1 MERKTVIIIG
11 AGPAG
16 LSAACYAQM
25 NGYDSTIL
33 EHHSK
38 AGGVAAAWRRKD
50 YLIDGGIHFIM
61 GYKPGTVLYEMFCQ
75 LGILP
80 DCEMVEMVDYGVL
93 IDEKNAVRL
102 EIDGDLH
109 NLRRNLLK
117 IAPADKAKIEDLLN
131 GAQAMQGID
140 LSTVGMSK
148 PPELTGVFDGVNN
161 LWKMR
166 RIVKYFSGAY
176 NNSIDQWG
184 QQYIKSPLL
193 RQALNRLFLPEAPVW
208 FIMMLLAL
216 LANRELAYL
225 AGGCQDFVS
234 LITRR
239 YLSMEGRI
247 SFNSSVDKIIV
258 EDNRA
263 AGVRLKDGCE
273 YRADY
278 IISAAD
284 GYSTIFQMLDGK
296 YIDKEIMSR
305 FEHWPLCR
313 PLVMVS
319 YGVRREFRNEKPFQ
333 MIEIQEPL
341 WEGDCPVS
349 SLMLRIFNYS
359 SRFAPPG
366 KTVIQA
372 EYDSDWDFWNNLYWK
387 DRDKYNREKE
397 RLAGEIL
404 ERLEKYYPEISSI
417 VEVVDVATPVTT
429 WRYTGNYRGS
439 WGGWLLTS
447 ANIFKAIKRT
457 LPGLQDFY
465 MAGQWVMPGG
475 GVPTSLYSGKHAIQL
490 LCHRDG
496 KKFCGSSYSSS
507 VYQ

>member
-11 AGPAG
+11 AGLAG
-16 LSAACYAQM
+16 LSAGCYAQM

-38 AGGVAAAWRRKD
+38 PGGVAAAWRRKD

-61 GYKPGTVLYEMFCQ
+61 GYKPGTALYEMFCE

-80 DCEMVEMVDYGVL
+80 VCELVEMADYGVL
-93 IDEKNAVRL
+93 IDEKNNLRL
-102 EIDGDLH
+102 EIGGDLN
-109 NLRRNLLK
+109 NLGRNLLS
-117 IAPADKAKIEDLLN
+117 IAPADGTRIKDLFN
-131 GAQAMQGID
+131 GAQAMRGID
-140 LSTVGMSK
+140 LSTVGMAK
-148 PPELTGVFDGVNN
+148 PPELTRAFDGFNN

-166 RIVKYFSGAY
+166 RVMKYFIGSY
-176 NNSIDQWG
+176 NFSINQWG

-193 RQALNRLFLPEAPVW
+193 RQVLNRLFLPEAPVW

-225 AGGCQDFVS
+225 AGGCQEFVS
-234 LITRR
+234 LITQR
-239 YLSMEGRI
+239 YLSLEGRI

-258 EDNRA
+258 ENDRA
-263 AGVRLKDGCE
+263 AGVRLKDGGE
-273 YRADY
+273 YRADC

-284 GYSTIFQMLDGK
+284 GHSTIFQMLDGK
-296 YIDKEIMSR
+296 YVDKEIVSR
-305 FEHWPLCR
+305 FEHWPLCH
-313 PLVMVS
+313 PMVMAS
-319 YGVRREFRNEKPFQ
+319 YGVRREFRNERPFQ

-341 WEGDCPVS
+341 WEGDRAVS

-372 EYDSDWDFWNNLYWK
+372 EYDSDWDFWYNLYRGN
-387 DRDKYNREKE
+387 RDEYNREKD
-397 RLAGEIL
+397 RLAGKIL
-404 ERLEKYYPEISSI
+404 ECLEKYYPGLSNI
-417 VEVVDVATPVTT
+417 VEVADVATPVTT

-439 WGGWLLTS
+439 WGGWLLTP
-447 ANIFKAIKRT
+447 ANMAKAVKRT
-457 LPGLQDFY
+457 LPGLQNFY

-475 GVPTSLYSGKHAIQL
+475 GVPTSLYSGRHAVQL

-496 KKFCGSSYSSS
+496 KKFCGGSYS
-507 VYQ
+507 

>member
-1 MERKTVIIIG
+1 MGEKTVIIIG
-11 AGPAG
+11 AGLAG
-16 LSAACYAQM
+16 LAAGCYAQM

-38 AGGVAAAWRRKD
+38 PGGVAAAWRRKD

-61 GYKPGTVLYEMFCQ
+61 GYKPGTALYEMFCQ

-80 DCEMVEMVDYGVL
+80 LCELVEIIDYGIL
-93 IDEKNAVRL
+93 IDERSNLRL
-102 EIDGDLH
+102 EIDGNLD
-109 NLRRNLLK
+109 NLRRNLVK
-117 IAPADKAKIEDLLN
+117 IAPADEPGIKELLN
-131 GAQAMQGID
+131 GVQAMQGID

-148 PPELTGVFDGVNN
+148 PPELTGIFDGFIS

-166 RIVKYFSGAY
+166 QVMKYFTGSY
-176 NNSIDQWG
+176 NYSIDQWG
-184 QQYIKSPLL
+184 QQYIESPLL
-193 RQALNRLFLPEAPVW
+193 RQVLNRLFLPEAPVW
-208 FIMMLLAL
+208 FIMLLLAL

-225 AGGCQDFVS
+225 GGGCKEFVS
-234 LITRR
+234 LIEQR
-239 YLSMEGRI
+239 YLSLGGSI

-258 EDNRA
+258 ENDRA
-263 AGVRLKDGCE
+263 AGVQLQDGSE

-284 GYSTIFQMLDGK
+284 GHSTIFQMLDGK
-296 YIDKEIMSR
+296 YVDKEIVSR

-341 WEGDCPVS
+341 WEGDRAVS
-349 SLMLRIFNYS
+349 SLMLRIFNYR

-372 EYDSDWDFWNNLYWK
+372 EYDSDWEFWHNLY
-387 DRDKYNREKE
+387 RENRNEYNREKE

-404 ERLEKYYPEISSI
+404 GHLEKYYPGISEL

-439 WGGWLLTS
+439 WGGWLLTPD
-447 ANIFKAIKRT
+447 NISKTLKRK
-457 LPGLQDFY
+457 LPGLRDFY

-475 GVPTSLYSGKHAIQL
+475 GVPTSLYSGRHAIQL

-496 KKFCGSSYSSS
+496 KKFYGGSYS
-507 VYQ
+507 

>member
-1 MERKTVIIIG
+1 MARKTVIIIG
-11 AGPAG
+11 AGLAG
-16 LSAACYAQM
+16 LSAGCYAQM
-25 NGYDSTIL
+25 NGYNSIIL

-38 AGGVAAAWRRKD
+38 AGGVAAYWRRKD

-61 GYKPGTVLYEMFCQ
+61 GYKPGTALYEMFCQ
-75 LGILP
+75 LGLLP
-80 DCEMVEMVDYGVL
+80 ACELVEMGDYGVL
-93 IDEKNAVRL
+93 IDENNVLRL
-102 EIDGDLH
+102 EIDGDLN
-109 NLRRNLLK
+109 NLTQNLLN
-117 IAPADKAKIEDLLN
+117 IAPADEARIQDLLN
-131 GAQAMQGID
+131 GVQAMQGID

-148 PPELTGVFDGVNN
+148 PPELTGVFDGFNDM
-161 LWKMR
+161 WKMR
-166 RIVKYFSGAY
+166 RVMKYFSGSY
-176 NNSIDQWG
+176 NYSIAQWG
-184 QQYIKSPLL
+184 QQNIKSPLL
-193 RQALNRLFLPEAPVW
+193 RQILNRLFLPEAPVW
-208 FIMMLLAL
+208 FIIMLLAL

-225 AGGCQDFVS
+225 AGGCREFVS
-234 LITRR
+234 LIEQR
-239 YLSMEGRI
+239 YLSLEGRI
-247 SFNSSVDKIIV
+247 CFNCRVDKIIV
-258 EDNRA
+258 ENDRA

-284 GYSTIFQMLDGK
+284 GHSTIFHMLDGK
-296 YIDKEIMSR
+296 YVDKEIVSR

-319 YGVRREFRNEKPFQ
+319 YGVRREFRGDAPFQ

-341 WEGDCPVS
+341 WEGDQAVS

-366 KTVIQA
+366 KTVVQA
-372 EYDSDWDFWNNLYWK
+372 EYDSDWDFWNNLYREN
-387 DRDKYNREKE
+387 RDEYNREKE

-404 ERLEKYYPEISSI
+404 ERLEKYYPGISGL

-439 WGGWLLTS
+439 WGGWLLTP
-447 ANIFKAIKRT
+447 ANVSKAVKRT
-457 LPGLQDFY
+457 LPGLRDFY

-475 GVPTSLYSGKHAIQL
+475 GVPTSLYSGRHAIQL

-496 KKFCGSSYSSS
+496 KKFCGGLY
-507 VYQ
+507 